1 MKSIFYQVLFV
12 AVISSLTYSTIDA
25 QEGGEKTAASLYN
38 SALELIKAKNYE
50 EGLPLVE
57 QALTKAEAEGN
68 EQVIGLSKKNGAMAA
83 YNLGNAKRKAKAYDE
98 ASELY
103 TRGVELNPAYSSNYI
118 GIARVLAAK
127 GMAEEALAKYFE
139 ASKIANTEGKPKKE
153 NEAYERAK
161 SIISKS
167 YKNKAY
173 DKVVSLGKMYLD
185 NKKNPDVGY
194 YVAKSL
200 MTQNNNAD
208 AVTYL
213 EDALAQSPEKKDRI
227 IYAKGQALEALG
239 KNADAVAAYKLI
251 TDAKYKESA
260 DYKVSTLK

>member
-1 MKSIFYQVLFV
+1 MKSIIYQVLFV
-12 AVISSLTYSTIDA
+12 AVIGSLTYSTVAGQDA
-25 QEGGEKTAASLYN
+25 GEKTAASLYN

-57 QALTKAEAEGN
+57 QALAKAEAEGN

-83 YNLGNAKRKAKAYDE
+83 YNLGNTKRKAKAYDE

-103 TRGVELNPAYSSNYI
+103 TKGMNLNPAYSSNYI
-118 GIARVLAAK
+118 GLARVLSAK
-127 GMAEEALAKYFE
+127 GMHEDALSKYFE
-139 ASKIANTEGKPKKE
+139 ASKIAKTEGKPKKE

-161 SIISKS
+161 SLISKS
-167 YKNKAY
+167 YKNKTY
-173 DKVVSLGKMYLD
+173 DKVISLGKMYLD

-208 AVTYL
+208 ALPYL
-213 EDALAQSPEKKDRI
+213 EEALSQSPEKKDRI
-227 IYAKGQALEALG
+227 IYAKGQVLEAMG
-239 KNADAVAAYKLI
+239 KNTEAVSAYKLI

-260 DYKVSTLK
+260 EYKVKTLK